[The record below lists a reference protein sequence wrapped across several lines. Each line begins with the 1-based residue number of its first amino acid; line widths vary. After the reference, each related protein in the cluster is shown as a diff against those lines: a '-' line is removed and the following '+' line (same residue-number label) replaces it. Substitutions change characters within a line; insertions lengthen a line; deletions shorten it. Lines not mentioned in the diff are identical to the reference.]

1 MTYLKILGK
10 LSDIKD
16 TMTDLQEIAAAIRNR
31 RQQLDLTQREL
42 SERTGIART
51 RIADLENGRL
61 PEVGMRTI
69 FRLLS
74 ALDLELEVVANRQKR
89 PTLDDL
95 RAENAE

>member
-1 MTYLKILGK
+1 MSG
-10 LSDIKD
+10 IKD
-16 TMTDLQEIAAAIRNR
+16 IMMDLHDIAAAIRTR
-31 RQQLDLTQREL
+31 RKDLKITQLVL

-69 FRLLS
+69 LRLLG
-74 ALDLELEVVANRQKR
+74 ALGLNLEVVPDRQRR

>member
-1 MTYLKILGK
+1 MADLL
-10 LSDIKD
+10 DIVR
-16 TMTDLQEIAAAIRNR
+16 AIRER
-31 RQQLDLTQREL
+31 RQLLGLTQREL

-51 RIADLENGRL
+51 RIADLENERL

-74 ALDLELEVVANRQKR
+74 ALGLELQVVADRHKR

-95 RAENAE
+95 RNETLE

>member
-1 MTYLKILGK
+1 MADLL
-10 LSDIKD
+10 DIVR
-16 TMTDLQEIAAAIRNR
+16 AIRER
-31 RQQLDLTQREL
+31 RQLMGLTQREL

-51 RIADLENGRL
+51 RIADLENERL

-74 ALDLELEVVANRQKR
+74 ALGLELQVVADRHKR

-95 RAENAE
+95 RNETLE